1 MDETVKIARAVKEP
15 DSERTP
21 TTTPTL
27 TIPEARAAAPGLEP
41 NPGNETGQGLFEP
54 YALAVE
60 MADRASARRGSANK
74 FFLSVQTSLLAAVG
88 LADTTLEHVT
98 WYSALAAALTGC
110 AISTVWWLQLRNYQQ
125 LNRAKFTVIN
135 DLEKHLP
142 AKLFTD
148 EWRNLKEPASPWRLA
163 YIELGA
169 TERLIPW
176 LLAALHILL
185 LLGRLL
191 G

>member
-1 MDETVKIARAVKEP
+1 MGETDETGGTTSGPVCEGTPPVEIPGARAGC
-15 DSERTP
+15 
-21 TTTPTL
+21 
-27 TIPEARAAAPGLEP
+27 AGPGLTAGGEAV
-41 NPGNETGQGLFEP
+41 QGIFEP

-60 MADRASARRGSANK
+60 MADRVSARRGGANQ
-74 FFLSVQTSLLAAVG
+74 FFLTVQTSLLAAVG
-88 LADTTLEHVT
+88 LADTTLEHVI

-110 AISTVWWLQLRNYQQ
+110 AISMVWWLQLRSYQR
-125 LNRAKFTVIN
+125 LNQAKFEVIN

-148 EWRNLKEPASPWRLA
+148 EWKSLKKHEDSWRLT

-169 TERLIPW
+169 TERLVPW
-176 LLAALHILL
+176 LLAALHVLL

>member
-1 MDETVKIARAVKEP
+1 MGETVSARTIEEP
-15 DSERTP
+15 DPEHAP
-21 TTTPTL
+21 TAKVS
-27 TIPEARAAAPGLEP
+27 EARAAVEP
-41 NPGNETGQGLFEP
+41 SLNPSSEAVREAFEP

-60 MADRASARRGSANK
+60 MADRVSARRASANN
-74 FFLSVQTSLLAAVG
+74 FFLSIQTSLLAAVG
-88 LADTTLEHVT
+88 LADTTLKHVT

-110 AISTVWWLQLRNYQQ
+110 AISMVWWLQLRSYQR
-125 LNRAKFTVIN
+125 LNQAKFEVIN

-148 EWRNLKEPASPWRLA
+148 EWRSLKKPAGSWRLT
-163 YIELGA
+163 YTELGA
-169 TERLIPW
+169 TERLVPW
-176 LLAALHILL
+176 LLAALHLLL

>member
-1 MDETVKIARAVKEP
+1 MGEPVGSARTMEGP
-15 DSERTP
+15 GSGRTP
-21 TTTPTL
+21 AVGIT
-27 TIPEARAAAPGLEP
+27 EVRAAVPGPEL
-41 NPGNETGQGLFEP
+41 NPGSEVVQGMFEP

-60 MADRASARRGSANK
+60 MADRVSARRGGANQ
-74 FFLSVQTSLLAAVG
+74 FFLTVQTSLLAAVG
-88 LADTTLEHVT
+88 LADTTLERVT

-110 AISTVWWLQLRNYQQ
+110 AISTVWWLQLRSYQR
-125 LNRAKFTVIN
+125 LNQAKFEVIN
-135 DLEKHLP
+135 DLERQLP

-148 EWRNLKEPASPWRLA
+148 EWTRLKRHEDSWRLT

-169 TERLIPW
+169 TERLVPW
-176 LLAALHILL
+176 LLAALHLLL